1 FLDRRLRDLDFYLGV
16 YDAALQIAA
25 YDCQT
30 QGPYA
35 LAGRPPP
42 VFRSDAPLELDLAAD
57 DTQRCLGQ
65 ALQMHLE
72 HLKLRTSARAAFV
85 IARLAK
91 LELAASLGSRS
102 AAERLLRESSWAWLG
117 DPKLPAD
124 DQLGAA
130 LAAVTSRA
138 APWRP

>member
-1 FLDRRLRDLDFYLGV
+1 LDRSLRDLDFYLGV
-16 YDAALQIAA
+16 YDAAIQIAA

-65 ALQMHLE
+65 ALQMHVE
-72 HLKLRTSARAAFV
+72 HLKLRRWARAAVV
-85 IARLAK
+85 IARLAI
-91 LELAASLGSRS
+91 LELAVSLVRRS
-102 AAERLLRESSWAWLG
+102 SPQRLLRERPRRG
-117 DPKLPAD
+117 
-124 DQLGAA
+124 
-130 LAAVTSRA
+130 LAA
-138 APWRP
+138 